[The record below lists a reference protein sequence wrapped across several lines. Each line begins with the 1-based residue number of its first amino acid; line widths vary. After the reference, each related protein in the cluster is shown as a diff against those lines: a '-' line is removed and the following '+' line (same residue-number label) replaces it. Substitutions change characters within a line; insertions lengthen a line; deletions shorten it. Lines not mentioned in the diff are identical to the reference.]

1 MMLATY
7 SLWVRE
13 LIRFL
18 RRPNSSLSALALPAI
33 LFLGSEALRPAS
45 YALVASF
52 TLILA
57 TLAAV
62 DDPADQFLQG
72 VHASPAPRISI
83 VLAKVWAGLTL
94 ALINA
99 LVLGVL
105 HLL

>member
-1 MMLATY
+1 MLAID

-13 LIRFL
+13 LLRFL
-18 RRPNSSLSALALPAI
+18 RRPNCSLSALALPAI
-33 LFLGSEALRPAS
+33 LFLGSDSLRPAS
-45 YALVASF
+45 YVLVASF

-72 VHASPAPRISI
+72 VHTSPAPRISI
-83 VLAKVWAGLTL
+83 VLAKALAGVTL
-94 ALINA
+94 AVLNG
-99 LVLGVL
+99 LVLGAL